1 MVSLTQPPEHPNYKV
16 GRPKRGTESAR
27 TEALINAATRVF
39 LREGYGLAS
48 IDKVASEAGVST
60 RTIYERY
67 KNKADLL
74 GAVITRLVN
83 RDMTT
88 VLATAELDRLDP
100 KDALTAIAQTMMRR
114 ARDPESAALFR
125 IVATEALRFPEL
137 AAKMRE
143 SGKVRWEG
151 AVANYFR
158 GQVERGT
165 LDLASPERAATLFLQ
180 MICAELHE
188 CVLFGRADAMAQIDF
203 TPHLTHA
210 IDIFLYGAA
219 PRTARPTPDGA

>member
-67 KNKADLL
+67 KNKAALL

>member
-1 MVSLTQPPEHPNYKV
+1 MVSLTQPPAHPIYKV

-88 VLATAELDRLDP
+88 VLATAELDRLIP
-100 KDALTAIAQTMMRR
+100 KDALTAIAQTLMRW

-165 LDLASPERAATLFLQ
+165 LNLACPDRAATLFLQ

-188 CVLFGRADAMAQIDF
+188 CALFGSADAMAQIDF

-219 PRTARPTPDGA
+219 PRTARPTPDGP

>member
-1 MVSLTQPPEHPNYKV
+1 MVNLTQPPEHPIHKV

-100 KDALTAIAQTMMRR
+100 KEALTVLAQTITSRV
-114 ARDPESAALFR
+114 RDPE
-125 IVATEALRFPEL
+125 
-137 AAKMRE
+137 
-143 SGKVRWEG
+143 
-151 AVANYFR
+151 
-158 GQVERGT
+158 
-165 LDLASPERAATLFLQ
+165 
-180 MICAELHE
+180 
-188 CVLFGRADAMAQIDF
+188 
-203 TPHLTHA
+203 
-210 IDIFLYGAA
+210 
-219 PRTARPTPDGA
+219 

>member
-1 MVSLTQPPEHPNYKV
+1 MIDAQLQQAES
-16 GRPKRGTESAR
+16 PKRGRPRRGTEIAR
-27 TEALINAATRVF
+27 TTALINAATRVF

-125 IVATEALRFPEL
+125 KVATEALRFPEL

-151 AVANYFR
+151 AVANYF
-158 GQVERGT
+158 
-165 LDLASPERAATLFLQ
+165 
-180 MICAELHE
+180 
-188 CVLFGRADAMAQIDF
+188 
-203 TPHLTHA
+203 
-210 IDIFLYGAA
+210 
-219 PRTARPTPDGA
+219 